1 MARVV
6 ADTSALLSI
15 ASAPEVL
22 DPVFNE
28 YDVLVPREVVDE
40 LEETAEYDDGT
51 ANTADEVLNRLDDDA
66 VRDAEPDT
74 DFPLDEVENAAVSL
88 VNEENVDL
96 FLCDDFNR
104 IGLIH
109 ASLTDVRLVTTP
121 KLLDVLVHKDA
132 LSDEEEAVDALDD
145 MTEARSWKGN
155 SYVRRARETLPD
167 SSEGS

>member
-1 MARVV
+1 MSRVI

-40 LEETAEYDDGT
+40 LEETAEYDDET
-51 ANTADEVLNRLDDDA
+51 ARAADEALSRLDDNA
-66 VRDAEPDT
+66 VRNAELNT
-74 DFPLDEVENAAVSL
+74 DFPLDEGENAAVSL
-88 VNEENVDL
+88 ANEKDADP
-96 FLCDDFNR
+96 FLCDEFNR

-121 KLLDVLVHKDA
+121 KLLEVLVHRDE
-132 LSDEEEAVDALDD
+132 LSDEEAVDALNT